1 MADTTTTNL
10 LLTKPEVG
18 ASTDTWG
25 TKINT
30 DLDSVDAL
38 FAAAGTGTSVG
49 LNIGS
54 GKNLKL
60 VGDVIDTNGNE
71 LLKVTATASA
81 VNEVTLANAATG
93 VAPTLTASGGDTNIG
108 FKLVAKGTGE
118 ITAKVNGSDVFN
130 ASSNFGFKNRIINGA
145 MTIAQYGTS
154 TALASSTNGLSVDRF
169 RGLNYTAGACS
180 IIQSTNVP
188 SSTNG
193 FINSLQIDVTTAD
206 ASIAAGEFAFI
217 RQGIEGLNITDL
229 AWGTANAKTITLS
242 FWVSSSKTGTH
253 FVAFKNSAQDRA
265 YAASY
270 TVSVADT
277 WEFKTI
283 TVAGDQSGTWLTTNG
298 TGIQV
303 CWALAIGST
312 YQTATANGW
321 VAGDVYATS
330 AQVNVMDS
338 TANNFYITGVQLEKG
353 STATSFDYRP
363 YGTELVLCQR
373 YFQLSR
379 SAFGGGNTS
388 VQALVNIAYR
398 VTMRST
404 PDLGV
409 QGAISITDG
418 TNDFVQS
425 AGGITNVNSD
435 SNAGMALLTNFTGLT
450 VSRVYTMRLAN
461 SNAITLSAEL

>member
-1 MADTTTTNL
+1 MTIT
-10 LLTKPEVG
+10 
-18 ASTDTWG
+18 
-25 TKINT
+25 
-30 DLDSVDAL
+30 LD
-38 FAAAGTGTSVG
+38 GTSG
-49 LNIGS
+49 
-54 GKNLKL
+54 
-60 VGDVIDTNGNE
+60 
-71 LLKVTATASA
+71 
-81 VNEVTLANAATG
+81 
-93 VAPTLTASGGDTNIG
+93 
-108 FKLVAKGTGE
+108 
-118 ITAKVNGSDVFN
+118 ITFPD
-130 ASSNFGFKNRIINGA
+130 SSQQYNSYYGFKNRIINGA

-154 TALASSTNGLSVDRF
+154 TALAASTNGFSVDRF

-206 ASIAAGEFAFI
+206 ASIAAGEYAFI

-363 YGTELVLCQR
+363 YTTEYNLCLRYYWQANMAAGNVHYFIPMMPTNPGTSNTGQIGLSSPLRTTPQFVL
-373 YFQLSR
+373 YP
-379 SAFGGGNTS
+379 AYNTGS
-388 VQALVNIAYR
+388 SWNLN
-398 VTMRST
+398 
-404 PDLGV
+404 
-409 QGAISITDG
+409 
-418 TNDFVQS
+418 
-425 AGGITNVNSD
+425 
-435 SNAGMALLTNFTGLT
+435 
-450 VSRVYTMRLAN
+450 
-461 SNAITLSAEL
+461 NAIVNQPFTALPTIQGGTVGNSPSMIAINVQVSTAMNLGYPTYFYNNTGVNGYIALSAEL